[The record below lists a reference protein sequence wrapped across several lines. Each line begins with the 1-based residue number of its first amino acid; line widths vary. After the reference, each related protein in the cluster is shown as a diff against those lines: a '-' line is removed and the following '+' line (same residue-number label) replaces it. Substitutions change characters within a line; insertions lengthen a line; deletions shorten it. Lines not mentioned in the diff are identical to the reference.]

1 MPALNFIKVSLPES
15 SLKGWLSCKLQAKQ
29 TEAYQ
34 TIAFSH
40 DAAQK
45 ISRSPW
51 PRQSQPRVT
60 CLPRGSAWCSIS
72 PAGRAGRSRRISR
85 GSRRVPRCR
94 VGIDPGQL
102 SVDHLPL
109 THHQPPAGQSG
120 RSRPDAYLMLGG
132 VAAPSPREKS
142 SSKYLKRL
150 VSPPGYD
157 PGTL

>member
-15 SLKGWLSCKLQAKQ
+15 SLMGWLSCKLQAKQ

-45 ISRSPW
+45 NF
-51 PRQSQPRVT
+51 SQPLASAIAAPRDLPPPGV
-60 CLPRGSAWCSIS
+60 CLALDLAS
-72 PAGRAGRSRRISR
+72 RAGGRPRRISR

-102 SVDHLPL
+102 
-109 THHQPPAGQSG
+109 
-120 RSRPDAYLMLGG
+120 
-132 VAAPSPREKS
+132 
-142 SSKYLKRL
+142 
-150 VSPPGYD
+150 
-157 PGTL
+157 PGTLRNARPKAG